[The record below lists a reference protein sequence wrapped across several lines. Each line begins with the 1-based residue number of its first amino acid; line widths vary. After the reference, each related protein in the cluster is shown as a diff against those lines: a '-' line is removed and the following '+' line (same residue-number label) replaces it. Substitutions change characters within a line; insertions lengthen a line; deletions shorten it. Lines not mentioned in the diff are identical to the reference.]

1 LIPNIG
7 SRDLKRMLKRMG
19 IDVEE
24 LENVENIVINLK
36 DREIIIEEPQVIV
49 MKTQGQTIYQITGKV
64 SERAKEESKSFSEE
78 DIEFVIS
85 QTGVSREKAL
95 DALRKAGGDLAE
107 AILLIREGKV

>member
-1 LIPNIG
+1 MIPNIG

-49 MKTQGQTIYQITGKV
+49 MKAQGQTIYQITGKV
-64 SERAKEESKSFSEE
+64 SERVKEESKSFSEE
-78 DIEFVIS
+78 DIEFIIS